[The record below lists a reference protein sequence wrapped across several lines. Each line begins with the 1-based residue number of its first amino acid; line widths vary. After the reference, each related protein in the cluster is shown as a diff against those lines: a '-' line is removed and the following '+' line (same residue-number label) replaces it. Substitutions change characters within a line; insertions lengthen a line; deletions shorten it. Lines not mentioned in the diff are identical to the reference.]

1 MNSEAAAF
9 LETSDDEFERVMNVN
24 LRGVWNC
31 MKSELRQMMA
41 QGSGAIVNCSSIGG
55 LKGSR
60 GRSAYS
66 ASKHAVIGLT
76 RSAALDYAATGVRIN
91 AVCPGM
97 VKTPMA
103 VFVTKNYDPEIVRR
117 MVAQEPIG
125 RFGEPEEIAAAVVW
139 LCSPA
144 ANYASR
150 ESLSNTVVFEKACR
164 NEKGRGKSGL
174 NLSQNSFLISAS
186 QKVRVWLSFE
196 GAMTIKPTKTRH
208 STARAKRRL
217 RPAAPKVARARTS
230 DAGEITSKPMLLG
243 YARVSTVDQNL
254 ALQRNALTEA
264 GCTKI
269 FTEQMSGAV
278 TDRPALHDAL
288 EFARSGDTLIVWKL
302 DRLARSMKQLIE
314 TVETLRLRGIG
325 FRSLTEALDTTTAQ
339 GRLVFHMFGALA
351 EFERSLIRERT
362 QAGLAAARR
371 AGRTGGRPPK
381 LTDDDIEAAKA
392 MLANPDIGVT
402 QIAHRLGV
410 SPATL
415 YRYIPAARTANTP
428 GV

>member
-91 AVCPGM
+91 AVCPGDA
-97 VKTPMA
+97 KI
-103 VFVTKNYDPEIVRR
+103 K
-117 MVAQEPIG
+117 
-125 RFGEPEEIAAAVVW
+125 
-139 LCSPA
+139 
-144 ANYASR
+144 NYASR